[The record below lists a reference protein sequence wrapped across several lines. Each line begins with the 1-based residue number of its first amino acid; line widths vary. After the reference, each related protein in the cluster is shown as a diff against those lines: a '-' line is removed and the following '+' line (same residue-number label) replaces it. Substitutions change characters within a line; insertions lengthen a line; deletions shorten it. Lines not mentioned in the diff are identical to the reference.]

1 MILTTGHTFK
11 SLSSEVTVITRTS
24 DSEHF
29 EPRPVLEDT
38 NKTYNTDD
46 SKGKY
51 GKLFCQLVHAVLE
64 WGPPLLDIL
73 HHTEDDTKLG
83 LGPGSDGDTRATT
96 YIWFIFSKLPTEP

>member
-1 MILTTGHTFK
+1 MILTTGIRFK
-11 SLSSEVTVITRTS
+11 SLSSEITVIMRTS

-29 EPRPVLEDT
+29 EPGPVLEDP

-51 GKLFCQLVHAVLE
+51 GELFCQLVHAVLE

-73 HHTEDDTKLG
+73 HHTEDDTELS
-83 LGPGSDGDTRATT
+83 LGPGGDGDTRATT
-96 YIWFIFSKLPTEP
+96 YTWFIVNKLPTEA